1 MGSMDI
7 IAANATPPGRGG
19 IGVVRVSGKSLQS
32 LALRVIGCVPKPRHA
47 TLSKFLDE
55 NGAAIDQGIA
65 LYFPSPHSY
74 TGEDVLELQG
84 HGGPAVMNLLLSR
97 CLSAGARLARP
108 GEFTLRAFLNGKLDL
123 AQAESVADVIDAST
137 GEAARCAMRSLQGE
151 FSTAIHVVVQTL
163 IDLRM
168 LVEATLD
175 FPEEETV
182 VLQQANVYGKLQ
194 TLQSRLEDVLTS
206 ARQGSLLREGV
217 NVVLIGQPN
226 VGKSSLMNQLA
237 GKDVAIVTE
246 IPGTTRDA
254 IYQTIEIEGV
264 PLHLIDTAGLRE
276 TDDPVEKIGIA
287 RTRSAIEKANLALLL
302 IDSCLEA
309 ALADREIVGSLPAKL
324 PVVRIY
330 NKIDLLD
337 GVPQIGDSEGGPAI
351 YLSAKTGAG
360 IDLLRRK
367 LLEIAGWQPHSLG
380 EGIFMARH
388 RHLEALTEARECLRN
403 AAELAKQG
411 IQLDLLAEELR
422 VAQRALSSITGE
434 FGADDLL
441 GEIFSRFCIGK

>member
-1 MGSMDI
+1 MGSTDI

-32 LALRVIGCVPKPRHA
+32 LALSVIGLIPQPRHA
-47 TLSKFLDE
+47 TFSKFIDE
-55 NGAAIDQGIA
+55 NGAAIDHGIA

-97 CLSAGARLARP
+97 CLSAGARLAQP

-123 AQAESVADVIDAST
+123 AQAEGVADIIDAST

-151 FSTAIHVVVQTL
+151 FSAVIVGLVQALTE
-163 IDLRM
+163 LRM

-182 VLQQANVYGKLQ
+182 TLQQANVYARLEAI
-194 TLQSRLEDVLTS
+194 QSRLEEVLT
-206 ARQGSLLREGV
+206 AAKQGSLLREGV
-217 NVVLIGQPN
+217 SVVMVGQPN

-237 GKDVAIVTE
+237 GEETAIVTE

-254 IYQTIEIEGV
+254 IRQTVEIEGI
-264 PLHLIDTAGLRE
+264 PFHLVDTAGLRE
-276 TDDPVEKIGIA
+276 TDDLVEKIGIA
-287 RTRSAIEKANLALLL
+287 RTHAAIERSDLALLL
-302 IDSCLEA
+302 IDRRLGVLPE
-309 ALADREIVGSLPAKL
+309 DREIVRSLPAKL
-324 PVVRIY
+324 PVIRVY

-337 GVPQIGDSEGGPAI
+337 EVPQVGDGEGGASI

-367 LLEIAGWQPHSLG
+367 LLDMAGWQPHSET
-380 EGIFMARH
+380 EGVFMARQ
-388 RHLEALTEARECLRN
+388 RHVEALTRSGEYLRS
-403 AAELAKQG
+403 ALELARQG
-411 IQLDLLAEELR
+411 VQLDLQAEELR
-422 VAQRALSSITGE
+422 VAQLALSSITGE
-434 FGADDLL
+434 FSADDLL